1 MPFRSGTVALIGR
14 PNAGKS
20 SLLNALVGE
29 RIAAVSKRP
38 QTTRNRVLGLW
49 NTEDMQVVLL
59 DTPGLH
65 DAWTAFNQRMVTVS
79 EGVLGEV
86 EAICWILDIEPLVHA
101 LAKGNP
107 ALDAP
112 LLTVRDRVIAR
123 GLPLVIVL
131 NKIDRVDRE
140 QALPVI
146 AALAEL
152 SPIIVPVS
160 AKRGLGLDTLAK
172 AIQKILP
179 VQPALYPQDQLTTET
194 ERFIVAELIRER
206 VMEHTE
212 QEVPYATAV
221 EIEKFDESNREAGRV
236 QIHAKILVEKE
247 SQKAIVIGQGGKMIK
262 RIGTEARRAI
272 GVLLG
277 CQVRLDLFVVV
288 ERDWTRNP
296 RLLKELGLDG

>member
-1 MPFRSGTVALIGR
+1 MSFRSGTVALIGR

-49 NTEDMQVVLL
+49 NTDDMQVVLL

-65 DAWTAFNQRMVTVS
+65 DAWTAFNQRMVAVS
-79 EGVLGEV
+79 ESVLDEV
-86 EAICWILDIEPLVHA
+86 EAICWILDIEPLVEA
-101 LAKGNP
+101 LAKGAP
-107 ALDAP
+107 VLDAQ
-112 LLTVRDRVIAR
+112 LMNVRDRVVAR
-123 GLPLVIVL
+123 GVPLLLVL
-131 NKIDRVDRE
+131 NKIDRVQKE
-140 QALPVI
+140 QALPVM
-146 AALAEL
+146 AALAEI
-152 SPIIVPVS
+152 SPVLVPLS
-160 AKRGLGLDTLAK
+160 AKKGTGLDILAK
-172 AIQKILP
+172 AIHRVLP

-221 EIEKFDESNREAGRV
+221 EIERFDETSREAGKV
-236 QIHAKILVEKE
+236 HIHAKILVEKE

-262 RIGTEARRAI
+262 KIGTEARKTIA
-272 GVLLG
+272 GLLG

-296 RLLKELGLDG
+296 RLLRELGLEG

>member
-1 MPFRSGTVALIGR
+1 M
-14 PNAGKS
+14 S
-20 SLLNALVGE
+20 S
-29 RIAAVSKRP
+29 RP

-49 NTEDMQVVLL
+49 NAEDMQVVLL

-65 DAWTAFNQRMVTVS
+65 DAWTVFNQRMVAVS
-79 EGVLGEV
+79 EGVLDEV
-86 EAICWILDIEPLVHA
+86 EAICWILDIEPLVAA
-101 LAKGNP
+101 LAKGAP
-107 ALDAP
+107 ILDAQ
-112 LLTVRDRVIAR
+112 LITVRDRVLAR
-123 GLPLVIVL
+123 GVPLLLVL
-131 NKIDRVDRE
+131 NKIDRVQKE

-152 SPIIVPVS
+152 SPLIVPLS
-160 AKRGLGLDTLAK
+160 AKKGTGLDALAK
-172 AIQKILP
+172 AIRRVLP
-179 VQPALYPQDQLTTET
+179 VQPGLYPQDQLTTET

-221 EIEKFDESNREAGRV
+221 DIERFDESSREAGKV
-236 QIHAKILVEKE
+236 HIHAKILVEKE

-262 RIGTEARRAI
+262 RIGTEARKTIA
-272 GVLLG
+272 GLLG

-296 RLLKELGLDG
+296 RLLRELGLDG

>member
-20 SLLNALVGE
+20 SILNTLVGE
-29 RIAAVSKRP
+29 RIAAVSRRP

-49 NTEDMQVVLL
+49 NAPEMQVVLL

-86 EAICWILDIEPLVHA
+86 DAICWILDVQPLVIA
-101 LAKGNP
+101 LATGTP
-107 ALDAP
+107 VLDAQ
-112 LLTVRDRVIAR
+112 LLNVRDRVTAR
-123 GLPLVIVL
+123 ALPLVLVL
-131 NKIDRVDRE
+131 NKADLVPKE
-140 QALPVI
+140 QVLPVI
-146 AALAEL
+146 AALAEI
-152 SPIIVPVS
+152 SPVIVPVS
-160 AKRGLGLDTLAK
+160 AKKGTGLDMLAR
-172 AIQKILP
+172 AVSRVLP
-179 VQPALYPQDQLTTET
+179 VQPALYPEDQLTTET

-221 EIEKFDESNREAGRV
+221 EIERFDESSREAGKV
-236 QIHAKILVEKE
+236 HIHAKILVEKE

-262 RIGTEARRAI
+262 RIGTEARQSIA
-272 GVLLG
+272 GLLG

-296 RLLKELGLDG
+296 RLLKDLGLDG